1 MKGLNDLIGKR
12 VALVDRNFIVVE
24 GRVVYPTTTGI
35 LVGATDKIL
44 FVQTSEKD
52 DVPAM
57 LFFMDALRCIQDVTS
72 MPQSA
77 SSAPS
82 APSAVSGE
90 P

>member
-44 FVQTSEKD
+44 FVQTNEKSD
-52 DVPAM
+52 TTPT
-57 LFFMDALRCIQDVTS
+57 LFFVDALRCIQDVTS
-72 MPQSA
+72 MTQPA
-77 SSAPS
+77 SSPAT
-82 APSAVSGE
+82 GE